1 MHAWRKMKPRL
12 GCLFVCL
19 EEGVGG
25 GKKGPLRHSQP
36 ELLSL
41 IVVPSGGAEQAP
53 DNLPPKKTESFSPYP
68 PAPYQLKQRW
78 RCEYLI
84 AHCLET
90 ELYATKALE
99 QHHAFGY
106 SSSWRRR
113 AIFCTV
119 RGELAGFAPDT
130 LLPCTACLDI
140 GEIVL
145 PLSALAPSP
154 SPSSRVSS
162 SHATWLTPSSTHCF
176 SPQAPSN
183 EAGK

>member
-19 EEGVGG
+19 DEGVGG

-84 AHCLET
+84 SSVQTHIQYEHEEGTST
-90 ELYATKALE
+90 ELWNQA
-99 QHHAFGY
+99 
-106 SSSWRRR
+106 
-113 AIFCTV
+113 V
-119 RGELAGFAPDT
+119 NDT
-130 LLPCTACLDI
+130 PETRKLVY
-140 GEIVL
+140 EIMCVASEIRH
-145 PLSALAPSP
+145 LSEKL
-154 SPSSRVSS
+154 R
-162 SHATWLTPSSTHCF
+162 
-176 SPQAPSN
+176 
-183 EAGK
+183 K